1 MKITRYSSLYRTR
14 DGRISG
20 SRTYAGLLAL
30 TAAAGLLAG
39 CGSVDPKAVDYKSSG
54 KPQQTGNNLALPPD
68 VTNGA
73 HSARASAPASGSA
86 SLSTLPAPGFTTNHV
101 EVVLPAVSGMSIQRD
116 GSARWLVV
124 KNRSFDQL
132 WPQVRKFWEAQ
143 GFLLVVDAHDRGV
156 METDWNETHASVD
169 LDLVR
174 GILSKALDN
183 AYVTGE
189 RNKYRTRFE
198 TGPDGSEYIFIS
210 QKGMHE
216 IVTGASNDLS
226 KWEDRPNDP
235 GLEAQYLTRLMDTL
249 AQQSG
254 AAGADAATA
263 ASDPAASAA
272 IAANLAAMDKL
283 AKADQAQAAEA
294 AAHSGPVAVADHV
307 LKLNDSYDKAWL
319 RTGLALDRANFTV
332 DKRDRDAGLYAL
344 RYVDPTDHSVAEQ
357 GFWAQ
362 IFHGKKEMK
371 AAQYALNVKALT
383 ETTTQISVVD
393 KSGTIMTTPQAE
405 HILALLADQMK

>member
-20 SRTYAGLLAL
+20 SRTYAGLVAL

-39 CGSVDPKAVDYKSSG
+39 CGSVDPKAIDYKTSG
-54 KPQQTGNNLALPPD
+54 SKPQQSNLAMPPD
-68 VTNGA
+68 LTNGTNL
-73 HSARASAPASGSA
+73 RASAPANGTA
-86 SLSTLPAPGFTTNHV
+86 SLSTLPAPTFSSNHV
-101 EVVLPAVSGMSIQRD
+101 EAVLPAVSGMSIQRD

-124 KNRSFDQL
+124 KDRSFDQL
-132 WPQVRKFWEAQ
+132 WPQVRKFWEEQ
-143 GFLLVVDAHDRGV
+143 GFLLVVDKRDSGV
-156 METDWNETHASVD
+156 METDWNETHAQVD

-216 IVTGASNDLS
+216 VITGASNELS

-235 GLEAQYLTRLMDTL
+235 GLEALYLTRLMDKL
-249 AQQSG
+249 GRQESA
-254 AAGADAATA
+254 AAGAGPVAAD
-263 ASDPAASAA
+263 SGASAA
-272 IAANLAAMDKL
+272 IANNLAAM
-283 AKADQAQAAEA
+283 AKTEKNNKAEA
-294 AAHSGPVAVADHV
+294 AASAAGAAVV
-307 LKLNDSYDKAWL
+307 LNHEINLTDPYDKAWL
-319 RTGLALDRANFTV
+319 RTGLALDRVNFTV
-332 DKRDRDAGLYAL
+332 DNRDRNAGVYAI
-344 RYVDPTDHSVAEQ
+344 RYVDPTDNSVAEQ

-362 IFHGKKEMK
+362 IFHGKKEKK
-371 AAQYALNVKALT
+371 ALKYNLNVKALT
-383 ETTTQISVVD
+383 ETTTRIAIVD
-393 KSGTIMTTPQAE
+393 SAGAVDTTPQAQ
-405 HILALLADQMK
+405 HILELVAAQMK

>member
-1 MKITRYSSLYRTR
+1 
-14 DGRISG
+14 
-20 SRTYAGLLAL
+20 
-30 TAAAGLLAG
+30 
-39 CGSVDPKAVDYKSSG
+39 
-54 KPQQTGNNLALPPD
+54 
-68 VTNGA
+68 
-73 HSARASAPASGSA
+73 
-86 SLSTLPAPGFTTNHV
+86 
-101 EVVLPAVSGMSIQRD
+101 
-116 GSARWLVV
+116 LVV

-143 GFLLVVDAHDRGV
+143 GFLLVVDARDRGV
-156 METDWNETHASVD
+156 METDWNETHAQVD

-174 GILSKALDN
+174 GILSKAMDN

-198 TGPDGSEYIFIS
+198 AGPDGSEYIFIS

-216 IVTGASNDLS
+216 VITGASNDLS

-235 GLEAQYLTRLMDTL
+235 GLEAQYLTRLMGTL
-249 AQQSG
+249 AQQPG
-254 AAGADAATA
+254 AAGADAAA
-263 ASDPAASAA
+263 DPAASAA

-283 AKADQAQAAEA
+283 AKSDQAKAADAAAES
-294 AAHSGPVAVADHV
+294 SGPAALAEHV
-307 LKLNDSYDKAWL
+307 IKLNDSYDKAWL

-332 DKRDRDAGLYAL
+332 DKRDRDAGLYAI

-383 ETTTQISVVD
+383 ETTAQVAVVD
-393 KSGTIMTTPQAE
+393 KAGAVMTTPQAQ

>member
-20 SRTYAGLLAL
+20 SRTYTGLVAL

-39 CGSVDPKAVDYKSSG
+39 CGSVDPKAIDYKSSG
-54 KPQQTGNNLALPPD
+54 KPQQTNLALPPD
-68 VTNGA
+68 LTNTA
-73 HSARASAPASGSA
+73 QTSRAAPASGIA

-101 EVVLPAVSGMSIQRD
+101 EVVLPPVSGMSIQRD

-143 GFLLVVDAHDRGV
+143 GFLLVVDARDRGV
-156 METDWNETHASVD
+156 METDWNETHAQVD

-174 GILSKALDN
+174 GILSKAMDN

-198 TGPDGSEYIFIS
+198 AGPDGSEYIFIS

-216 IVTGASNDLS
+216 VITGASNDLS

-235 GLEAQYLTRLMDTL
+235 GLEAQYLTRLMGTL
-249 AQQSG
+249 AQQPG
-254 AAGADAATA
+254 AAGADAAA
-263 ASDPAASAA
+263 DPAASAA

-283 AKADQAQAAEA
+283 AKSDQAKAADAAAES
-294 AAHSGPVAVADHV
+294 SGPAALAEHV
-307 LKLNDSYDKAWL
+307 IKLNDSYDKAWL

-332 DKRDRDAGLYAL
+332 DKRDRDAGLYAI

-383 ETTTQISVVD
+383 ETTAQVAVVD
-393 KSGTIMTTPQAE
+393 KAGAVMTTPQAQ

>member
-20 SRTYAGLLAL
+20 SRTYTGLVAL

-39 CGSVDPKAVDYKSSG
+39 CGSVDPKAIDYKSSG
-54 KPQQTGNNLALPPD
+54 KPQQTNLALPPD
-68 VTNGA
+68 LTNTA
-73 HSARASAPASGSA
+73 QTSRAVPASGIA

-101 EVVLPAVSGMSIQRD
+101 EVVLPPVSGMSIQRD

-143 GFLLVVDAHDRGV
+143 GFLLVVDARDRGV
-156 METDWNETHASVD
+156 METDWNETHAQVD

-174 GILSKALDN
+174 GILSKAMDN

-198 TGPDGSEYIFIS
+198 AGPDGSEYIFIS

-216 IVTGASNDLS
+216 VITGASNDLS

-235 GLEAQYLTRLMDTL
+235 GLEAQYLTRLMGTL
-249 AQQSG
+249 AQQPG
-254 AAGADAATA
+254 AAGADAAA
-263 ASDPAASAA
+263 DPAASAA

-283 AKADQAQAAEA
+283 AKSDQAKAADAAAES
-294 AAHSGPVAVADHV
+294 SGPAALAEHV
-307 LKLNDSYDKAWL
+307 IKLNDSYDKAWL

-332 DKRDRDAGLYAL
+332 DKRDRDAGLYAI

-383 ETTTQISVVD
+383 ETTAQVAVVD
-393 KSGTIMTTPQAE
+393 KAGAVMTTPQAQ